1 MYRFV
6 KRAFDIVVSLI
17 GLIILIPLF
26 IIIGILLKFTGEG
39 EIFYFQ
45 KRVGYKNRI
54 FEIWKFATML
64 KKSPDMEG
72 GFITLKRDPRLT
84 PLGGFLRTS
93 KINEL
98 PQLINILLGE
108 MSFVGPRPVMQK
120 SFDAYPEEV
129 QKVIYNVKPGLTG
142 VGSII
147 FRNEEQLITKVQEN
161 GGDTW
166 VYYTT
171 QIYPYKGELERWYQ
185 QNKSLKTDFLI
196 LWLTFWYIVSPESKL
211 VHKVFPN
218 LPAFADVPF

>member
-1 MYRFV
+1 MYRLV
-6 KRAFDIVVSLI
+6 KRAFDITVSLI
-17 GLIILIPLF
+17 GLIILMPLF
-26 IIIGILLKFTGEG
+26 LVICILLKFTGEG
-39 EIFYFQ
+39 EVFYFQ
-45 KRVGYKNRI
+45 ERVGYKNRI

-72 GFITLKRDPRLT
+72 GLITLKRDPRLT

-98 PQLINILLGE
+98 PQLINILLGQ

-147 FRNEEQLITKVQEN
+147 FRDEEQLITKVQE
-161 GGDTW
+161 
-166 VYYTT
+166 
-171 QIYPYKGELERWYQ
+171 
-185 QNKSLKTDFLI
+185 
-196 LWLTFWYIVSPESKL
+196 
-211 VHKVFPN
+211 
-218 LPAFADVPF
+218 